1 MKLIVAKKTNPAFK
15 RPQALPRLP
24 ELSVRLAEIKKYAA
38 APAVVIVASDPETDP
53 ELKPE
58 SNLLCA

>member
-38 APAVVIVASDPETDP
+38 APAVVILAPRSEPVSEAKSF
-53 ELKPE
+53 
-58 SNLLCA
+58 

>member
-24 ELSVRLAEIKKYAA
+24 DFSVRLAEIKKYAA
-38 APAVVIVASDPETDP
+38 APAVVILAPRSEPASEA
-53 ELKPE
+53 K
-58 SNLLCA
+58 SF